1 MLFGFAIPSACGIGY
16 HYIIYISRC
25 YILCS
30 FFLYFPFMFEMWA
43 VSWILPNAIFRIGIS
58 TAFKNRTTQWTQK
71 KNYQHNICVWTLNNC
86 IKWKWF
92 SPVHPGRHCVAVQI
106 GSLVV
111 ASTTHIFK
119 NIRKKNILLG
129 NQIKWTQINVYNEI
143 GTARERVQKTYTD
156 TLDFHCIAAKNSW
169 CMRVCVCGTHPCS
182 WRERAR
188 QHSVNIQNL
197 CK

>member
-1 MLFGFAIPSACGIGY
+1 MLFDVINQRGCCNWIEAFCVCVLFGFAIPSACGIGY

-119 NIRKKNILLG
+119 NIRKKIYCWE
-129 NQIKWTQINVYNEI
+129 IKLNE
-143 GTARERVQKTYTD
+143 RR
-156 TLDFHCIAAKNSW
+156 
-169 CMRVCVCGTHPCS
+169 
-182 WRERAR
+182 
-188 QHSVNIQNL
+188 
-197 CK
+197 